1 MKAIAKT
8 LAAAL
13 VGMAMA
19 GAPILAQ
26 TVTIDYDHTVNFLK
40 FKTYTWEKIHASDP
54 DVESRITLAMKRDMT
69 GRYMTEVAKGGDV
82 TLTAVE
88 ATQDKHEFTTFYNE
102 LGSGYAWQRP
112 WGSAGFMDTQATL
125 NDIPLN
131 TLVVD
136 MYDANTHKLLWR
148 GTVVE
153 ASGGTGDKEDQ
164 LMDKAVTLLINK
176 YPPKYKKP

>member
-1 MKAIAKT
+1 MKAIART

-40 FKTYTWEKIHASDP
+40 FKSYTWEKIHASDP
-54 DVESRITLAMKRDMT
+54 DVESRITAAMQRDMT

-88 ATQDKHEFTTFYNE
+88 ATQDKQEFTTFYNG

-125 NDIPLN
+125 GDIPLD

-136 MYDANTHKLLWR
+136 MYDTKTHKLLWR
-148 GTVVE
+148 GTVTQPV
-153 ASGGTGDKEDQ
+153 GGSEDKNDQ
-164 LMDKAVTLLINK
+164 RIDKAVTLLISK

>member
-40 FKTYTWEKIHASDP
+40 FKSYTWEKIHASDP
-54 DVESRITLAMKRDMT
+54 DVESRITAAMQRDMT

-88 ATQDKHEFTTFYNE
+88 ATQDKQEFTTFYNE

-125 NDIPLN
+125 GDIPLD

-136 MYDANTHKLLWR
+136 MYDTKTHKLLWR
-148 GTVVE
+148 GTVTQPV
-153 ASGGTGDKEDQ
+153 GGSEDKNDQ
-164 LMDKAVTLLINK
+164 RIDKAVTLLISK

>member
-69 GRYMTEVAKGGDV
+69 GRYMTEVGKGGDV

-88 ATQDKHEFTTFYNE
+88 ATQDKQEFTTFYKD
-102 LGSGYAWQRP
+102 LGDYAWQRP
-112 WGSAGFMDTQATL
+112 WGSAGFYGYAGHVGRHSTEYHWLWICMTP
-125 NDIPLN
+125 IPISCSG
-131 TLVVD
+131 
-136 MYDANTHKLLWR
+136 AALWLSR
-148 GTVVE
+148 RAVPGTRKT
-153 ASGGTGDKEDQ
+153 S
-164 LMDKAVTLLINK
+164 
-176 YPPKYKKP
+176 

>member
-54 DVESRITLAMKRDMT
+54 GVESRITLAMKRDMT
-69 GRYMTEVAKGGDV
+69 GRYMTEVGKGGDV

-88 ATQDKHEFTTFYNE
+88 ATQNKDEFTTFYNE

-112 WGSAGFMDTQATL
+112 WGSAGFMDAQATL

-136 MYDANTHKLLWR
+136 MYDTNTHKLLWR

>member
-54 DVESRITLAMKRDMT
+54 DVESRISLAMVQSRLMSHAST
-69 GRYMTEVAKGGDV
+69 AKPGIDR
-82 TLTAVE
+82 LI
-88 ATQDKHEFTTFYNE
+88 Q
-102 LGSGYAWQRP
+102 GSGRW
-112 WGSAGFMDTQATL
+112 
-125 NDIPLN
+125 
-131 TLVVD
+131 
-136 MYDANTHKLLWR
+136 
-148 GTVVE
+148 
-153 ASGGTGDKEDQ
+153 
-164 LMDKAVTLLINK
+164 
-176 YPPKYKKP
+176 

>member
-69 GRYMTEVAKGGDV
+69 GRYMTEVGKGGDV

-88 ATQDKHEFTTFYNE
+88 ATQDKQEFTTFYKD
-102 LGSGYAWQRP
+102 LGDYAWQRP

-125 NDIPLN
+125 GDIPLN
-131 TLVVD
+131 TIGCGYV
-136 MYDANTHKLLWR
+136 
-148 GTVVE
+148 
-153 ASGGTGDKEDQ
+153 
-164 LMDKAVTLLINK
+164 
-176 YPPKYKKP
+176 

>member
-40 FKTYTWEKIHASDP
+40 FKTYTWDKIHASDP
-54 DVESRITLAMKRDMT
+54 SVESRITLAMQRDMA

-88 ATQDKHEFTTFYNE
+88 ATQDKQEFTNFYND
-102 LGSGYAWQRP
+102 LTGYAWQRP
-112 WGSAGFMDTQATL
+112 WGSAGFMDSQATL

-136 MYDANTHKLLWR
+136 MYDTNTHKLLWR

-153 ASGGTGDKEDQ
+153 PAGGGGDKEDQ
-164 LMDKAVTLLINK
+164 RMDKAVTLLINK

>member
-69 GRYMTEVAKGGDV
+69 GRYMTEVGKGGDV

-88 ATQDKHEFTTFYNE
+88 ATQNKDEFTTFYNE

-136 MYDANTHKLLWR
+136 MYDTNTHKLLWR

-153 ASGGTGDKEDQ
+153 PSVDNGDKEDQ
-164 LMDKAVTLLINK
+164 RMDKAVTLLINK

>member
-54 DVESRITLAMKRDMT
+54 DVESRITLAMQRDMT

-88 ATQDKHEFTTFYNE
+88 ATQNKWRPAIVKR
-102 LGSGYAWQRP
+102 SRQRT
-112 WGSAGFMDTQATL
+112 GGAH
-125 NDIPLN
+125 N
-131 TLVVD
+131 
-136 MYDANTHKLLWR
+136 LL
-148 GTVVE
+148 
-153 ASGGTGDKEDQ
+153 SSCHPH
-164 LMDKAVTLLINK
+164 
-176 YPPKYKKP
+176 PPGWAAAA